1 MNKLSI
7 EDFIS
12 EDINIIIEDIDN
24 GVKVKFIG
32 DIDSQDPDSLLMPFF
47 ERTNSK
53 IIENDIKQIELDFL
67 KLNFMNSSGIKV
79 IIKWAQLSLILPE
92 HKLYKFRILANSHV
106 SWQVNSLKLLAMLS
120 PKIIKISII

>member
-12 EDINIIIEDIDN
+12 EDINIIIEDIDE
-24 GVKVKFIG
+24 GVKAAFIG

-47 ERTNSK
+47 EKINSK
-53 IIENDIKQIELDFL
+53 IINNNIKLVELDFL
-67 KLNFMNSSGIKV
+67 KLNFMNSSGTKV

-92 HKLYKFRILANSHV
+92 HKSYKFRILANSHV
-106 SWQVNSLKLLAMLS
+106 SWQVNSLKLLTMLS
-120 PKIIKISII
+120 PDIIEISII